1 MTCESIPNLKVW
13 RLLAQVKLSPNSMVR
28 AWLLR
33 LNRSTLRLVAL
44 LLPPVILA
52 QACASG
58 GPPLP
63 ATSLDPAPLAAVN
76 REIEDQPVKIQ
87 LASGEVVQEA
97 EGVVITA
104 ESTSWL
110 VEHSRV
116 RTVPTAEVC
125 KLIRQVRF
133 RAGKGYAWGL
143 LACAPIAAGVAD
155 ANKKGLSGGFLPL
168 LLTEMLCPF
177 AGMVIAAGLK
187 QPPDRVVYSAPGS
200 CGSTR

>member
-1 MTCESIPNLKVW
+1 M
-13 RLLAQVKLSPNSMVR
+13 R
-28 AWLLR
+28 
-33 LNRSTLRLVAL
+33 RLVAL

-76 REIEDQPVKIQ
+76 RAIEDQPVKIQ
-87 LASGEVVQEA
+87 LASGEVVDDV
-97 EGVVITA
+97 EGVVMTA

-110 VEHSRV
+110 VNHGRI

-125 KLIRQVRF
+125 TVIRQVRF

-143 LACAPIAAGVAD
+143 LACAPIAYGVANGSRD
-155 ANKKGLSGGFLPL
+155 QDPLRGLGAL

-177 AGMVIAAGLK
+177 AGMLIAAGFK
-187 QPPDRVVYSAPGS
+187 QPPDLVVYSAPGS
-200 CGSTR
+200 CGPAR

>member
-1 MTCESIPNLKVW
+1 MR
-13 RLLAQVKLSPNSMVR
+13 RLF
-28 AWLLR
+28 
-33 LNRSTLRLVAL
+33 AL

-76 REIEDQPVKIQ
+76 RAIEDQPVKIQ
-87 LASGEVVQEA
+87 LASGEVVDDV
-97 EGVVITA
+97 EGVVMTA

-110 VEHSRV
+110 VNHGRV

-125 KLIRQVRF
+125 QVIRQVRF

-143 LACAPIAAGVAD
+143 LACAPIAYGAAHGNKDPLAGI
-155 ANKKGLSGGFLPL
+155 GTL
-168 LLTEMLCPF
+168 LFTEMICPF
-177 AGMVIAAGLK
+177 AGMLIAAGFK
-187 QPPDRVVYSAPGS
+187 QPPDLVVYSAPGS
-200 CGSTR
+200 CGPAR